1 MTDQVTPEVTPDVD
15 AVNISQ
21 ERVDEP
27 EKREHEPVAWVTIE
41 TALDGDWRKVPSIK
55 WFNKPTDGPLYTAP
69 PISDYHEGWEEG
81 FKAAKR
87 EWVGLTEA
95 NKSTAI
101 KLIEAGMFNLAFKYL
116 EEQLKEK
123 NYESS

>member
-1 MTDQVTPEVTPDVD
+1 MTDQVTPEVTLEVTPDVD
-15 AVNISQ
+15 AVNMSQ
-21 ERVDEP
+21 ERVDE
-27 EKREHEPVAWVTIE
+27 
-41 TALDGDWRKVPSIK
+41 TAKC
-55 WFNKPTDGPLYTAP
+55 
-69 PISDYHEGWEEG
+69 
-81 FKAAKR
+81 KR

-123 NYESS
+123 NYEAS

>member
-1 MTDQVTPEVTPDVD
+1 MTDQVTPEVTLEVTPDVD
-15 AVNISQ
+15 AVNMIQ
-21 ERVDEP
+21 ERVDE
-27 EKREHEPVAWVTIE
+27 
-41 TALDGDWRKVPSIK
+41 TAKC
-55 WFNKPTDGPLYTAP
+55 
-69 PISDYHEGWEEG
+69 
-81 FKAAKR
+81 KR

-123 NYESS
+123 NSGTS

>member
-15 AVNISQ
+15 AVNMSQ
-21 ERVDEP
+21 ERVDEMA
-27 EKREHEPVAWVTIE
+27 KC
-41 TALDGDWRKVPSIK
+41 
-55 WFNKPTDGPLYTAP
+55 
-69 PISDYHEGWEEG
+69 
-81 FKAAKR
+81 KR

-123 NYESS
+123 NYEAS

>member
-1 MTDQVTPEVTPDVD
+1 MTDQVTPEVTPEVTPDVD
-15 AVNISQ
+15 AVNMSQ
-21 ERVDEP
+21 ERVDE
-27 EKREHEPVAWVTIE
+27 
-41 TALDGDWRKVPSIK
+41 TAKC
-55 WFNKPTDGPLYTAP
+55 
-69 PISDYHEGWEEG
+69 
-81 FKAAKR
+81 KR

-123 NYESS
+123 NYEAS